1 MNPKFRKIEAV
12 GRTSRYLA
20 AWKYA
25 NGESYAS
32 GVEITTG
39 SDGSFSELVLK
50 DAFSTPVRLT
60 KTDLRIV
67 AELLRQGIIAKE
79 EVGLQ
84 PVGQE
89 RPSNEHSELRGR
101 D

>member
-12 GRTSRYLA
+12 GRTSRYLV
-20 AWKYA
+20 AWKYDS
-25 NGESYAS
+25 GESYAS
-32 GVEITTG
+32 GVEVTTG
-39 SDGSFSELVLK
+39 SNGALSELVLK

-60 KTDLRIV
+60 KTDLRLV

-84 PVGQE
+84 PLEEGK
-89 RPSNEHSELRGR
+89 NE
-101 D
+101 